1 MNKEKHPKISK
12 NSLPQGVRVSV
23 KASQDKKAAGIIVL
37 DLSEISSFTDYFV
50 IMNGNSGK
58 QNIAICHDVAR
69 ALKKA
74 NFKPL
79 SIEGLDKKEWVLM
92 DYGSFIIHIFSE
104 QAREYYSLEKLWGDG
119 PKLYI
124 KNEIKSIVAG
134 ENK

>member
-50 IMNGNSGK
+50 IMNGNSDK
-58 QNIAICHDVAR
+58 QNIAICHSVAR

-79 SIEGLDKKEWVLM
+79 SIEGLDKAEWVLM

>member
-1 MNKEKHPKISK
+1 M
-12 NSLPQGVRVSV
+12 SV

-50 IMNGNSGK
+50 IMNGNSDK
-58 QNIAICHDVAR
+58 QNIAICHGVAR

-79 SIEGLDKKEWVLM
+79 SIEGLDKAEWVLM

>member
-1 MNKEKHPKISK
+1 MNKEKHPNISK

-50 IMNGNSGK
+50 IMNGNSDK
-58 QNIAICHDVAR
+58 QNIAICHSVAR

-79 SIEGLDKKEWVLM
+79 SIEGLDKAEWVLM